1 MGIGDPMRLSLGEW
15 VTIVGAWNKAH
26 GGAKASPPSE
36 DEFDRAVLAA
46 RGVA

>member
-1 MGIGDPMRLSLGEW
+1 MGIREPMQMSLGEW
-15 VTIVGAWNKAH
+15 VVTVAAWNRAH

-46 RGVA
+46 RGIG